1 MLLCGKGGSLSHV
14 EGGRQLR
21 ADVEKALSSEEPNY
35 LLEAFKSQYNLI
47 ALGTAVGFAVL
58 SGSFLPLLIAGGLEL
73 TVLPLMERLQRYNR
87 ARNREKDREAKR
99 RGDREAMMASLT
111 DGELRRYEELEG
123 LAEEIRQN
131 YGGLDTSSQMLLDEV
146 VRKLEF
152 LLSFYLRMRS
162 SVARYEEYFESTDPR
177 RIQER
182 MARLDQEI
190 ARSPERVRQ
199 VKARTRAVL
208 EKRMQRYQ
216 KALENKQLVD
226 AQTET
231 VQEVLHLLRDQSY
244 SMSDPRTITEQ
255 LDSLVVSAE
264 ETERGVRD
272 MEELLGI
279 EQDGMLSDV
288 TDDDLELEAEAPP
301 AAARPPVRE
310 TQTPVRIPPL
320 PAPPGDVPP
329 QRKKITH

>member
-1 MLLCGKGGSLSHV
+1 M
-14 EGGRQLR
+14 ERGRQLR
-21 ADVEKALSSEEPNY
+21 ADVEKALASEEPNY

-47 ALGTAVGFAVL
+47 GLGTAVGFAVL
-58 SGSFLPLLIAGGLEL
+58 SGSFLPLLIAAGVEL
-73 TVLPLMERLQRYNR
+73 TVLPLMERLQRYHR
-87 ARNREKDREAKR
+87 ARNREKYREEKR
-99 RGDREAMMASLT
+99 RGEREAMMQALT
-111 DGELRRYEELEG
+111 DGERRRYEELEG

-131 YGGLDTSSQMLLDEV
+131 YGSLDSSSQMLLDEV
-146 VRKLEF
+146 VRKLDF

-162 SVARYEEYFESTDPR
+162 SVSRYEEYFESTDPR
-177 RIQER
+177 RIQDR
-182 MARLDQEI
+182 IARLDQEV
-190 ARSPERVRQ
+190 AKSPERVRQ

-208 EKRMQRYQ
+208 EKRLQRYQ

-279 EQDGMLSDV
+279 EQDGAFGVL
-288 TDDDLELEAEAPP
+288 TDEDSELEAEPPP
-301 AAARPPVRE
+301 AATERPPVRA
-310 TQTPVRIPPL
+310 QPVRTVPPPL
-320 PAPPGDVPP
+320 PNPSGDAPPA
-329 QRKKITH
+329 RKKITH